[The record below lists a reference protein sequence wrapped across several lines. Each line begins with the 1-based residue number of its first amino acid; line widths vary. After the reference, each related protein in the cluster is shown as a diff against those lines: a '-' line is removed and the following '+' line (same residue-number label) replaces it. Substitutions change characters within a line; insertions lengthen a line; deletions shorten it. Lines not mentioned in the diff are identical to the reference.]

1 MGRSRLTTRRRLATL
16 NRIRGASSVKGVN
29 VGAFSLK
36 SALGAPLIHFRRL
49 DHASAIFGL
58 GLCAQQGVSLAGES
72 PAAPSQGGCVDK
84 RPGRSRRPRGV
95 SHEEGRVSIARWNP
109 KGLRRTSGP

>member
-1 MGRSRLTTRRRLATL
+1 MATM
-16 NRIRGASSVKGVN
+16 RGAESSHVRLFADSRYQIQSTFPGLGRGTTLLYFHDAW
-29 VGAFSLK
+29 VGHR
-36 SALGAPLIHFRRL
+36 PMPI
-49 DHASAIFGL
+49 IFGL

-84 RPGRSRRPRGV
+84 RPGITRRPRV
-95 SHEEGRVSIARWNP
+95 ARCEEGRVSIARWNP